1 MAQALRDAIGR
12 NNLDD
17 VKKAITEIKNLGA
30 LAEQAL
36 TVALAQQKNAADDVA
51 EMEGYVAEAANRKK
65 RFLSDSDVLFDGETP
80 LTEVVRLDIP
90 VFLDDREGIIKA
102 LLDAGADPN
111 VPNGNGNTPLYIAV
125 EHEKVDYV
133 RLLLENGAAV
143 MSGDK
148 VASLAHKKANRPRAS
163 QESKIINEL
172 ILAKQTVPIAEP
184 AQSLHSPPPSGAVAL
199 VDLPAHMKGKVSRQ
213 GDDDSSSDEDEDD
226 DDQGGGGKKHKRV
239 HKKNHENLY
248 QK

>member
-1 MAQALRDAIGR
+1 ILKKNKLLIIYMAQALRNAIGR

-36 TVALAQQKNAADDVA
+36 TVALAQQKNAADEVV
-51 EMEGYVAEAANRKK
+51 EMEGYVAEAAERKK

-163 QESKIINEL
+163 QESKKINEL
-172 ILAKQTVPIAEP
+172 ILAKQTVPIAET
-184 AQSLHSPPPSGAVAL
+184 AQSLHSPPPFGAVAP
-199 VDLPAHMKGKVSRQ
+199 VGLPEHMKGKVSE
-213 GDDDSSSDEDEDD
+213 GHDDSSSDEDED
-226 DDQGGGGKKHKRV
+226 
-239 HKKNHENLY
+239 
-248 QK
+248 